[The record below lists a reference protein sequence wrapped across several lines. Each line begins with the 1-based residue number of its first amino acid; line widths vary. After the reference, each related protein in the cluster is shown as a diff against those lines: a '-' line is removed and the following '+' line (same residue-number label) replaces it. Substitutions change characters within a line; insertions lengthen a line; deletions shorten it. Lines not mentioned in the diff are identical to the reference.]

1 MMFEK
6 WIASNLEDR
15 DVARRSRLLNVL
27 TLFLLV
33 GALGFLVV
41 GLIVWAV
48 QPVAL
53 KGWVVGLVVG
63 LVAVLVVT
71 YVQNRRGR
79 FTVALWMLMATLN
92 GIFLVVLL
100 GMGHRSAA
108 PMLVPVA
115 ILVWTLLV
123 GRSALFWSTLFWL
136 MVVSVLATA
145 EMNGAYMPFFV
156 SMSDGSVT
164 EMALPG
170 TLLGIGLVGVLGWL
184 VAGHLVA
191 VLAEARD
198 QRERALLREEEL
210 ERARASIELQV
221 RERTRDL
228 ENALADVQQSM
239 VEQERV
245 LAALRRQA
253 IPVVPLLHQVIA
265 LPVIG
270 FLDAE
275 RAEQLLTDLL
285 DGVQQ
290 FDARIVLLDI
300 TGVPVI
306 DEAAAQGVVEII
318 AGARLVGAECVLVG
332 VRPDIASKL
341 IDLDLDLAS
350 LTSRVDMEAGIRYA
364 LQRLGR
370 TLRSE

>member
-1 MMFEK
+1 MFEK
-6 WIASNLEDR
+6 WIASDLEDS
-15 DVARRSRLLNVL
+15 DLARRSRLLNVL
-27 TLFLLV
+27 TLFLLA
-33 GALGFLVV
+33 GALGFLIV
-41 GLIVWAV
+41 GLVLWTV
-48 QPVAL
+48 QPVTL
-53 KGWVVGLVVG
+53 KGWTVGLAIG
-63 LVAVLVVT
+63 LVAVLVVV
-71 YVQNRRGR
+71 YVLNRQRR
-79 FTVALWMLMATLN
+79 FTIALWLLMGTLN
-92 GIFLVVLL
+92 GMLLVVLL

-108 PMLVPVA
+108 PMLAPAV
-115 ILVWTLLV
+115 ILAWALLV
-123 GRSALFWSTLFWL
+123 GRPAVFWSTLFWL
-136 MVVSVLATA
+136 VVVSVLAIA
-145 EMNGAYMPFFV
+145 EMNGAYTPFFV

-164 EMALPG
+164 EMVLPG
-170 TLLGIGLVGVLGWL
+170 ILLGIGLTGVLGWL
-184 VAGHLVA
+184 ATNRLQA
-191 VLAEARD
+191 VLAESRD
-198 QRERALLREEEL
+198 HQERALLREEEL

-253 IPVVPLLHQVIA
+253 IPVVPLLSQVIA

-306 DEAAAQGVVEII
+306 DEAAAQGMVEII

-341 IDLDLDLAS
+341 IELDLDLAS
-350 LTSRVDMEAGIRYA
+350 LTSRVDMEAGIRHA

>member
-1 MMFEK
+1 MMLEK
-6 WIASNLEDR
+6 WIASDLADSNLS
-15 DVARRSRLLNVL
+15 RRSRLLNVL
-27 TLFLLV
+27 TLFLLA

-48 QPVAL
+48 QPIAL
-53 KGWVVGLVVG
+53 KGWMVGLVVG
-63 LVAVLVVT
+63 LVAILVVI

-79 FTVALWMLMATLN
+79 FTVALWMLMVTLN
-92 GIFLVVLL
+92 GMLLVVLL

-108 PMLVPVA
+108 PMLVPVV
-115 ILVWTLLV
+115 ILAWALLV
-123 GRSALFWSTLFWL
+123 GRSAVFWSTLFWL
-136 MVVSVLATA
+136 GVLSVLAIA
-145 EMNGAYMPFFV
+145 EMNGAYAPFFA

-164 EMALPG
+164 EMLFPG
-170 TLLGIGLVGVLGWL
+170 TLLGVGLSGVMAWFAANRLQ
-184 VAGHLVA
+184 A

-198 QRERALLREEEL
+198 HEERALYREEEL

-253 IPVVPLLHQVIA
+253 IPVVPLLNQVIA

-306 DEAAAQGVVEII
+306 DEAAAQGMAEII

-341 IDLDLDLAS
+341 IDLDLDLVS